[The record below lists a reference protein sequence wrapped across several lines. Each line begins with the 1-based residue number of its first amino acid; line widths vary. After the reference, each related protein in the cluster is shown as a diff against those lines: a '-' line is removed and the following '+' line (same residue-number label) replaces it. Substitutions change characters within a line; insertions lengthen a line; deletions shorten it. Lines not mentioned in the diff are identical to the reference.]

1 MRATPKTVAMLLG
14 GATLALLPSNA
25 AGQFNNPPVTA
36 NDFATTGRCGIV
48 TKDVVAN
55 DSDPDGDYP
64 LALTDVY
71 YNGSKG
77 TAFAVSSTSIE
88 FESSGTTGTAAI
100 SYTVSDSRGATSTGT
115 FTVTINS
122 VFMCW

>member
-1 MRATPKTVAMLLG
+1 MRMTAKTIAILLG
-14 GATLALLPSNA
+14 SATLALLPSNA
-25 AGQFNNPPVTA
+25 AGQFNNPPVTTD
-36 NDFATTGRCGIV
+36 DFATTGRCGIV

-55 DSDPDGDYP
+55 DSDADGDYP
-64 LALTDVY
+64 LAITQVY
-71 YNGSKG
+71 YNGAKG
-77 TAFAVSSTSIE
+77 VAFPVSSTSIE
-88 FESSGTTGTAAI
+88 FESSGSTGTAAI

>member
-1 MRATPKTVAMLLG
+1 MPKRIAILLG
-14 GATLALLPSNA
+14 SAALALLPSNA
-25 AGQFNNPPVTA
+25 AGQFNNPPVTT
-36 NDFATTGRCGIV
+36 NDTATTGRCGIV
-48 TKDVVAN
+48 TRDVVAN

-64 LALTDVY
+64 LALTQVY
-71 YNGSKG
+71 YNGAKG

-88 FESSGTTGTAAI
+88 FEASDATGTAAI
-100 SYTVSDSRGATSTGT
+100 SYTVSDSRGATATGT